1 MQKQQKKRGHI
12 SIMVAS
18 VPFLFVSLLLTG
30 CATLSKQEC
39 LTGNWEAIGFSDG
52 AAGRSAERLN
62 SHNKACA
69 KVNVAPDYQ
78 AWERGRQAGLKQYC
92 TQDNAYQTGKHGY
105 TLNAV
110 CPADVTANLQ
120 RINADGRRY
129 HDAEVQLQQTQ
140 RELEQHQEQY
150 RKLRDGDNLEFKS
163 EKEARAYLLTLPE
176 TIRREQQRII
186 DLQQKI
192 RSLQHKYGY

>member
-1 MQKQQKKRGHI
+1 MLC
-12 SIMVAS
+12 S
-18 VPFLFVSLLLTG
+18 
-30 CATLSKQEC
+30 CATLSKEEC

-52 AAGRSAERLN
+52 AAGYSAARLN

-69 KVNVAPDYQ
+69 KTGVAANYH

-92 TQDNAYQTGKHGY
+92 TKDNAYQKGKRGY

-110 CPADVTANLQ
+110 CPADMTPLLQ
-120 RINADGRRY
+120 RINADGRAY
-129 HDAEVQLQQTQ
+129 HEAQSQLQQTK

-163 EKEARAYLLTLPE
+163 EKEARDYLLSLPE
-176 TIRREQQRII
+176 TMRIEQQRII
-186 DLQQKI
+186 DLQQQI
-192 RSLQHKYGY
+192 NSLQRQYGY